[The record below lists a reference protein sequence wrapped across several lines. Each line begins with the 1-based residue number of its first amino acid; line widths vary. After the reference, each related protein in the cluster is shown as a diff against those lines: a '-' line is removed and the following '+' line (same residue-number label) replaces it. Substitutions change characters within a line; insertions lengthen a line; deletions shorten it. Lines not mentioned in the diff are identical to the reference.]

1 MMCDDVPGSG
11 SRQRMVIRVSLL
23 TGQTAVITGGAQGL
37 GFAIAQRFVAE
48 GARVVLGDVNLEAT
62 ESALAQLGG
71 DDVAVA
77 VRCDVTS
84 GADVDALV
92 AAAVDRFGGLD
103 IMVNN
108 AGITRD
114 ATMRK
119 MTEEQFDQVIA
130 VHLKGTWNG
139 LRKAAAI
146 MRENK
151 RGTIVNMSSIS
162 GKVGMV
168 GQTNYS
174 AAKAGIVGM
183 TKAASKELAHL
194 GVRVNAIQPGLIRS
208 AMTEAMPQ
216 RIWDAKVA
224 EVPMGRAG
232 EPEEVANVAL
242 FLASDLS
249 SYMTGTVLEVTG
261 GRHL

>member
-1 MMCDDVPGSG
+1 MA
-11 SRQRMVIRVSLL
+11 LL
-23 TGQTAVITGGAQGL
+23 AGRTAVVTGGAQGL
-37 GFAIAQRFVAE
+37 GHAIAEVFIAE
-48 GARVVLGDVNLEAT
+48 GARVILGDLDLDRTRAAAT
-62 ESALAQLGG
+62 ALGG
-71 DDVAVA
+71 ADVARA

-84 GADVDALV
+84 FAEVDALV
-92 AAAVDRFGGLD
+92 AAALSEYGSLD
-103 IMVNN
+103 VMVNN

-114 ATMRK
+114 ATLRK
-119 MTEEQFDQVIA
+119 MTEEQFDQVVA

-139 LRKAAAI
+139 TRAAAAV
-146 MRENK
+146 MREQG
-151 RGTIVNMSSIS
+151 RGAIINMSSIS
-162 GKVGMV
+162 GKVGLV

-174 AAKAGIVGM
+174 AAKAGIVGL
-183 TKAASKELAHL
+183 TKAAAKELAHL

-216 RIWDAKVA
+216 RIWDAKLA

-232 EPEEVANVAL
+232 EPREVATVAL

-261 GRHL
+261 GRHI